1 MNTDHKRN
9 PIVLNASFSDTH
21 ILDIQCIRKSS
32 VLSGIKK
39 KKKLR
44 EHEEMWITYYFCQT
58 EKKYADEFFCNII
71 CKNLF
76 DNSRSTQNKV
86 PSLSNKVRGDVL
98 YSLNRLLTHRNPLT

>member
-1 MNTDHKRN
+1 M
-9 PIVLNASFSDTH
+9 PLFQTH
-21 ILDIQCIRKSS
+21 IYLIYNAF
-32 VLSGIKK
+32 VNLLFLVELKK